1 MLICAAKITHPL
13 HYKFLNPGMKQ
24 IITTVSLF
32 FSVSA
37 FAQSS
42 AAAKAWA
49 DSVYNTLTPDER
61 IAQLMVVRLSER
73 TATGILYYD
82 KKVADL
88 VQKYNVGGVCLFQGS
103 PVWQA
108 AAVNKLQA
116 MAKTPLM
123 MCIDG
128 EWGLGMRFDSVISL
142 NKQMM
147 LGAVQDASIIY
158 NYGKLVGE
166 QCKRAGIQVNYAP
179 VVDVNNNP
187 NNPVINDRSFG
198 EDKYK
203 VAQYG
208 IQYMKGMQD
217 VGVMACAKHFPGHG
231 DVAVDSHFDLPVINK
246 TMAQLDSLELYPFR
260 QIFNAGIGS
269 VMIAHLAIPAI
280 DNTPNKPT
288 SISKNNVTE
297 LMRNN
302 MGYQGLTFTDALE
315 MQGVRKFYPNGA
327 ASAESLIAGNDMLCL
342 PGDVPMALDKI
353 KQAIK
358 KKKLSW
364 DEIAI
369 HCKKVL
375 VAKYMYGLSNLQPV
389 NLANITADLNN
400 GVNEMKKTVAENAL
414 TLLKKS
420 DDEFFPLASG
430 LAQPKGEVA
439 YIGIGISTDNVFAKR
454 MRSSYNADV
463 YYFNYKQDAG
473 RILSMVE
480 LIKKRYKKV
489 VIGLHSYA
497 RVPANNFGLSKP
509 AVDLAKMLQQQTKA
523 ITFVFGN
530 PYAIKNFCNAKN
542 IVACYED
549 DDITQNAAAD
559 MLEGKITAKGKLPVT
574 VCDEYKYGSGLV
586 SSVFFCPE
594 QIPMKWAWM
603 WWS

>member
-1 MLICAAKITHPL
+1 MLCTK
-13 HYKFLNPGMKQ
+13 K
-24 IITTVSLF
+24 TVSLLILL
-32 FSVSA
+32 FSAVSV
-37 FAQSS
+37 FAQTASRLP
-42 AAAKAWA
+42 AAQAWA
-49 DSVYNTLTPDER
+49 DSVYNTLSEDQR
-61 IAQLMVVRLSER
+61 ITQLMVVRLSEK
-73 TATGILYYD
+73 TPTGILYYD
-82 KKVADL
+82 KKVAEL
-88 VQKYNVGGVCLFQGS
+88 VRQYNIGGVCLFQGS
-103 PVWQA
+103 PVWQGTV
-108 AAVNKLQA
+108 VNKLQA
-116 MAKTPLM
+116 MAKTPIM

-147 LGAVQDASIIY
+147 LGAVQDASIVY

-208 IQYMKGMQD
+208 IQYMRGMQD

-231 DVAVDSHFDLPVINK
+231 DVSVDSHYDLPVINK
-246 TMAQLDSLELYPFR
+246 TMPQLDSLELYPFR
-260 QIFNAGIGS
+260 EIFKAGVGS

-280 DNTPNKPT
+280 DNTPNRPT
-288 SISKNNVTE
+288 SISVNNVTT

-358 KKKLSW
+358 KKRLSW
-364 DEIAI
+364 DEIAL

-389 NLANITADLNN
+389 NLTNITADLNN
-400 GVNEMKKTVAENAL
+400 GVTEMKKLVAENAI
-414 TLLKKS
+414 TLLKKT
-420 DDEFFPLASG
+420 DDLFFPLVREKKA
-430 LAQPKGEVA
+430 LVKDVA
-439 YIGIGISTDNVFAKR
+439 FVNIGNNGDNVFAKR
-454 MRSSYNADV
+454 MRMAYNADV
-463 YYFNYKQDAG
+463 FYFNYKQDAG
-473 RILSMVE
+473 RILSMVD

-489 VIGLHSYA
+489 IIGIHNYA
-497 RVPANNFGLSKP
+497 RVPASNFGISKP
-509 AVDLAKMLQQQTKA
+509 AADLATQLQQQTNA

-530 PYAIKNFCNAKN
+530 PYALKNFCGAKN

-559 MLEGKITAKGKLPVT
+559 MLEGKIQPKGKLPVT

-586 SSVFFCPE
+586 SSLFFCPVPI
-594 QIPMKWAWM
+594 QMKWDWM